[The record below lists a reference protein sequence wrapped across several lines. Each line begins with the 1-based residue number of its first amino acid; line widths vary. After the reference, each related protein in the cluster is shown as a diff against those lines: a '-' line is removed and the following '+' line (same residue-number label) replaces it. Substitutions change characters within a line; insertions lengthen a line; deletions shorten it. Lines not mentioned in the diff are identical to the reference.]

1 MDEKKMELMHIA
13 SNILV
18 AYYSAKNCFCTLSN
32 KDPDMDEQEAIMREV
47 LATFKKINTQYG
59 KTLDEIARTLE

>member
-47 LATFKKINTQYG
+47 LATFKKIKTQYIN
-59 KTLDEIARTLE
+59 TIEEIARSME